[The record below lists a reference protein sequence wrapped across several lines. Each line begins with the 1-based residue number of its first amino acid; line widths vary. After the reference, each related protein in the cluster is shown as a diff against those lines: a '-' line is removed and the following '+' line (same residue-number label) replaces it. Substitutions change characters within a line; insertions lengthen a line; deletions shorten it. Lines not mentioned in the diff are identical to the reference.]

1 MLHDSHDR
9 YDVGVRNELSQICDI
24 FVTSWTRF
32 AALAAVIAVAVI
44 APTAAGSRLDPLP
57 ACRAGSTQPVGG
69 QRRAWVVVPDGRVVA
84 RAAPHGAVVAR
95 FDPLNANDY
104 PTLFSVRA
112 RVVDARCRAAWYLVQ
127 LPVRPN
133 GATGFIAARGAWVT
147 TVSTRIDVDL
157 SARRLRLFRDGRVNL
172 ITSVAIGKGGT
183 PTPVGRFYVNQRLV
197 PAEPTGPFGPGA
209 LGISAFSPT
218 LKDWAQG
225 GPIAIHGTNE
235 PALIGRAVSN
245 GCIRVR
251 NATFRRL
258 FDGVPAGTP
267 VTIHP

>member
-1 MLHDSHDR
+1 MT
-9 YDVGVRNELSQICDI
+9 G
-24 FVTSWTRF
+24 WTRF
-32 AALAAVIAVAVI
+32 AALGAVIALAAVVP
-44 APTAAGSRLDPLP
+44 AAAGGPLGPSP

-69 QRRAWVVVPDGRVVA
+69 ERRAWVVVPDGRVVA

-133 GATGFIAARGAWVT
+133 GATGFVPARKVWIQSVT
-147 TVSTRIDVDL
+147 TRIDIDL
-157 SARRLRLFRDGRVNL
+157 SARRLRLFRGGQVQL
-172 ITSVAIGKGGT
+172 SVPVAIGRRGT
-183 PTPVGRFYVNQRLV
+183 PTPIGRFYVNQRLV
-197 PAEPTGPFGPGA
+197 PADPSGPFGPGA
-209 LGISAFSPT
+209 LGVSAFSPT
-218 LKDWAQG
+218 LTDWPQG

-235 PALIGRAVSN
+235 PALIGKAVSN

-251 NATFRRL
+251 NGPFRRL
-258 FDGVPAGTP
+258 FDGGPAGTP
-267 VTIHP
+267 VIIHP

>member
-9 YDVGVRNELSQICDI
+9 YDVGFRKGLTRICDN
-24 FVTSWTRF
+24 FVTGWPRF
-32 AALAAVIAVAVI
+32 AALATAVVVAGVGP
-44 APTAAGSRLDPLP
+44 AAAGSRLEPRP
-57 ACRAGSTQPVGG
+57 ACRAGSTQAVGG
-69 QRRAWVVVPDGRVVA
+69 ERRAWVLVPDGRVVA
-84 RAAPHGAVVAR
+84 RSAPDGAVVAR

-133 GATGFIAARGAWVT
+133 GATGFVPAGRVWLSSVT
-147 TVSTRIDVDL
+147 TRIDIDL
-157 SARRLRLFRDGRVNL
+157 SARRLRLFRGGRAVL
-172 ITSVAIGKGGT
+172 MTSVAIGRRGT
-183 PTPVGRFYVNQRLV
+183 PTPTGRFYVNQRLV
-197 PAEPTGPFGPGA
+197 PDDPSGPFGPGA
-209 LGISAFSPT
+209 LGVSAFSPT
-218 LKDWAQG
+218 LRDWVQG

-251 NATFRRL
+251 NAPFRRL
-258 FDGVPAGTP
+258 FDSVPAGTP

>member
-9 YDVGVRNELSQICDI
+9 YDVGVRNELSHICDI
-24 FVTSWTRF
+24 FLTTWRRF
-32 AALAAVIAVAVI
+32 AALAVVLAVAVI
-44 APTAAGSRLDPLP
+44 APTAAGSRLDTRP

-69 QRRAWVVVPDGRVVA
+69 RRRAWVVVPDGRVVA
-84 RAAPHGAVVAR
+84 RAAPRGPVVAR

-133 GATGFIAARGAWVT
+133 GATGFIPARGLWLASVA
-147 TVSTRIDVDL
+147 TRIDIDL
-157 SARRLRLFRDGRVNL
+157 SARRLRLYRDGRVAL
-172 ITSVAIGKGGT
+172 TTPVAIGRRGT
-183 PTPVGRFYVNQRLV
+183 PTPIGRFYVNQRLV
-197 PAEPTGPFGPGA
+197 PEDPTGPFGPGA
-209 LGISAFSPT
+209 LGVSAFSPT

-245 GCIRVR
+245 GCVRVR
-251 NATFRRL
+251 NGPFRRL
-258 FDGVPAGTP
+258 YDRVPAGTP
-267 VTIHP
+267 VIIHP

>member
-32 AALAAVIAVAVI
+32 AALAAVLAVAAI

-84 RAAPHGAVVAR
+84 RAAPRGAVVAR

-112 RVVDARCRAAWYLVQ
+112 RVLDARCRAAWYLVQ

-133 GATGFIAARGAWVT
+133 GATGFIAAR
-147 TVSTRIDVDL
+147 
-157 SARRLRLFRDGRVNL
+157 RR
-172 ITSVAIGKGGT
+172 
-183 PTPVGRFYVNQRLV
+183 VG
-197 PAEPTGPFGPGA
+197 
-209 LGISAFSPT
+209 
-218 LKDWAQG
+218 
-225 GPIAIHGTNE
+225 
-235 PALIGRAVSN
+235 
-245 GCIRVR
+245 
-251 NATFRRL
+251 
-258 FDGVPAGTP
+258 
-267 VTIHP
+267 